1 MSIHSD
7 TFEFYFYT
15 SQKKTKISTI
25 LLVIFLAKIN
35 KFKDIIYFSML
46 VQDEYLDKN

>member
-15 SQKKTKISTI
+15 SKKKTKISTI
-25 LLVIFLAKIN
+25 LLVIFLTKIS
-35 KFKDIIYFSML
+35 KFKDVFSFSML